1 MDKKSLV
8 SRIKRLVKLIYLKF
22 FRINDTPAK
31 IALGFGLGVFI
42 GVMPAVGP
50 VIALFLA
57 FLLRINRASALLG
70 SILSNTWVG
79 FLVLLFAIKTGS
91 LVLGVNYQDVY
102 FNWNQLFKDFKW
114 ERFFEASILKVLVPI
129 GVGYLIISLIFA
141 VVATLLV
148 YIIVKVIGVKKNI

>member
-1 MDKKSLV
+1 VDKKSLV